1 MFMQRILVVALFFS
15 LTCSVFAYS
24 PGTSG
29 FQFLKMQVGAR
40 AAGMAGA
47 FLAVPG
53 DVNNL
58 FYNPAGIAA
67 VNKKSASFS
76 YHDDLLDINSGFIGY
91 VHPAVGPG
99 TIGASILYRDYG
111 SFARTDVTGQEQGSF
126 SSNYFSLMGSYGL
139 TVVENLTA
147 GGSIKYAQGMIDNY
161 SSNAIAVDAG
171 AMYSIPQ
178 QQLTLALGF
187 YNVGTTLG
195 SFVEQKDPLPMQV
208 RFGLGKRLAHLPLLI
223 GLNVYKY
230 NDEPW
235 YFALGGEFTITA
247 NLFLRLGYDSF
258 GRDLDVDSS
267 KDTLAGAA
275 IGFGFLWKNISFDY
289 SYSSLGALGALNRF
303 TLSGQF

>member
-1 MFMQRILVVALFFS
+1 MRMQRTFFVTLFISF
-15 LTCSVFAYS
+15 TCSVFAYS

-40 AAGMAGA
+40 AAGMGGA

-53 DVNNL
+53 DVNAL

-67 VNKKSASFS
+67 VAKKSASFS
-76 YHDDLLDINSGFIGY
+76 YHNDLLDINSGFIGY
-91 VHPAVGPG
+91 VHPGVGPG
-99 TIGASILYRDYG
+99 AIGASVLYRDYG
-111 SFARTDVTGQEQGSF
+111 SFAKTDVTGQELGSF

-139 TVVENLTA
+139 NVLKNLTA
-147 GGSIKYAQGMIDNY
+147 GGSLKYAQGMIDNY
-161 SSNAIAVDAG
+161 SSSAIAVDAG
-171 AMYSIPQ
+171 VLYSIPQ
-178 QQLTLALGF
+178 EQLTLALGF
-187 YNVGTTLG
+187 YNVGTTLNA
-195 SFVEQKDPLPMQV
+195 FVDAKDPLPMQL
-208 RFGLGKRLAHLPLLI
+208 RLGLAKRLAHLPLLI
-223 GLNVYKY
+223 GFNAYKY

-235 YFALGGEFTITA
+235 YFALGGEFTITD
-247 NLFLRLGYDSF
+247 NLFLRLGYDTF

-275 IGFGFLWKNISFDY
+275 IGFGFLWKNVAFDY